1 MTFSCESTH
10 QVGLLLALHR
20 IRPQGQGDR
29 LGRGAAGA
37 ARAAAAQ
44 LEPGQGL
51 LQLALHLCQPALEW
65 GKPGWV
71 RLSPFLL
78 RFKSDYDR
86 LSRMVK
92 AP

>member
-1 MTFSCESTH
+1 MIFSCESTH
-10 QVGLLLALHR
+10 QVRLLLALHR
-20 IRPQGQGDR
+20 IRPQGQSDR

-65 GKPGWV
+65 GETRLGQIESILTQIQV
-71 RLSPFLL
+71 RL
-78 RFKSDYDR
+78 
-86 LSRMVK
+86 
-92 AP
+92 